1 MSAASPIPPA
11 PDSGPPA
18 TIGLLP
24 ELWEMLK
31 LAAPT
36 VATMVSYTVM
46 QFVDGIMVSRIT
58 PADPVYV
65 AAQGNGGVWA
75 FLPISFVMG
84 LIGVVNTYV
93 SQNLGAGTPQRGPA
107 YAWNALWVACMAYV
121 LMLGYALALPYIFTL
136 GGGGHSEK
144 LLRLQTQY
152 AQILL
157 AGSILTMSTRAM
169 AQFFYG
175 MHKPAVVFI
184 AAVVGNI
191 VNFVLNYVLIFGRPE
206 LGIPALGVP
215 GSAIATVIGT
225 GVELSI
231 PFGLFLSKKYND
243 RYGTRAAWRISPT
256 HLRDIFKVGWAPSIM
271 FGNELLCWAI
281 FMTMLAGKF
290 GVDHNAAG
298 WIVLRYMHLSFMPA
312 VGLSFAITSVV
323 GKAIGAKQPEVARH
337 KVKLGVMLAAG
348 YMLICAACFVIF
360 RNHLIGVFLPANTD
374 PVVAAQITS
383 IGVSL
388 LMIAAVFQLFDG
400 VGIALIGALRG
411 AGDTTVP
418 GVATIGM
425 AWTLI
430 VGLGWLMTVMFPEL
444 ESRGPWIGAAV
455 YIIALGFFLVWR
467 WRSGAWEKIKLLE
480 HSAPVIHG

>member
-1 MSAASPIPPA
+1 
-11 PDSGPPA
+11 
-18 TIGLLP
+18 
-24 ELWEMLK
+24 MLK
-31 LAAPT
+31 IAGPT
-36 VATMVSYTVM
+36 VATMVSYTLM

-93 SQNLGAGTPQRGPA
+93 SQNLGAGTPKRGPA
-107 YAWNALWVACMAYV
+107 YAWNALWVACVAYV
-121 LMLGYALALPYIFTL
+121 LMLGYALALPYLFAL
-136 GGGGHSEK
+136 GAAENNEK
-144 LLRLQTQY
+144 LLRLETQY

-184 AAVVGNI
+184 AAVAGNL
-191 VNFVLNYVLIFGRPE
+191 VNFGLNYLLIFGRPE
-206 LGIPALGVP
+206 LGIPAMGVP
-215 GSAIATVIGT
+215 GSAIATIIGT

-231 PFGLFLSKKYND
+231 PFSLFLSKRYND
-243 RYGTRAAWRISPT
+243 QYATRSAWRFSRT
-256 HLRDIFKVGWAPSIM
+256 HLRDILKIGWAPSIM
-271 FGNELLCWAI
+271 FGNELACWAI
-281 FMTMLAGKF
+281 FMTKLAGQF
-290 GVDHNAAG
+290 GVNHNAAG

-312 VGLSFAITSVV
+312 VGLSFAVTSVV

-337 KVKLGVMLAAG
+337 KVKLGVLLAAG
-348 YMLICAACFVIF
+348 YMLICAACFIIF
-360 RNHLIGVFLPANTD
+360 RNHLIGVFLPGDTD
-374 PVVAAQITS
+374 PVAAASITS
-383 IGVSL
+383 IGVSI

-400 VGIALIGALRG
+400 VGITLIGALRG

-418 GVATIGM
+418 GVTTIAM

-430 VGLGWLMTVMFPEL
+430 VGLGWLMTVLFPQL

-455 YIIALGFFLVWR
+455 YIIALGFFLLWR
-467 WRSGAWEKIKLLE
+467 WRSGAWENIKLLE
-480 HSAPVIHG
+480 HSGAAPGH